1 MKSALE
7 AIQENVYHAHR
18 ANLTITQAA
27 DCAACCC
34 AWLYIVTIK
43 YEDVIS
49 FEALMQAGDECCK
62 GVMWKSSTQMF
73 KINQIRWAAQLHD
86 QLQNGNYR
94 SKGFTNFTIMERGK
108 VRHIQSV
115 HISERCV
122 QKSLCQN
129 ALKPIIE
136 PTLIYDN
143 SASLPGKGTGFA
155 LKRLKRHL
163 TEHYRKHGRSG
174 GILVM
179 DFKNYFG
186 SINHEIL
193 LQMLR
198 EKIKDDR
205 IFDLTRHFIDCFDGE
220 VGLGLGSEVSQ
231 IAAIFYPNKI
241 DHYIKERLHIKGY
254 ARYMDD
260 SYIIHEDIE
269 HLKYCKEVIEKM
281 AEEIGLQLNPKRTKI
296 IKLDGGHFE
305 YLKKR
310 IHLTENG
317 KVVMRLTRKN
327 ITKRRRLLRKQKQ
340 MLDEGRIDFQAI
352 RQSYQ
357 SWRGYASQCD
367 SYRTVRN
374 MDRLFDELFLQDFIS
389 GKERR

>member
-1 MKSALE
+1 M
-7 AIQENVYHAHR
+7 
-18 ANLTITQAA
+18 
-27 DCAACCC
+27 
-34 AWLYIVTIK
+34 TIK

-49 FEALMQAGDECCK
+49 FKALMEAGDKCCK

-73 KINQIRWAAQLHD
+73 KVNQIRWIAQMHD
-86 QLQNGNYR
+86 QLEKDTYK
-94 SKGFTNFTIMERGK
+94 SKGFTNFTINERGK
-108 VRHIQSV
+108 TRHIQSV

-122 QKSLCQN
+122 QKSLCRN

-143 SASLPGKGTGFA
+143 SASLSGKGTAFA

-179 DFKNYFG
+179 DFSDYFG

-198 EKIKDDR
+198 EKIEDDR
-205 IFDLTRHFIDCFDGE
+205 IFNLTRHFIDCFDGN

-231 IAAIFYPNKI
+231 ISAIFYPNKI
-241 DHYIKERLHIKGY
+241 DHYIKEHLHIKGY
-254 ARYMDD
+254 GRYMDD
-260 SYIIHEDIE
+260 SYLIHEDIE
-269 HLKYCKEVIEKM
+269 YLKYCRDVVEKM
-281 AEEIGLQLNPKRTKI
+281 AEEIGLKLNPKRTKI

-310 IHLTENG
+310 VHLTETG

-327 ITKRRRLLRKQKQ
+327 ITKRRRLMRKQKR
-340 MLDEGRIDFQAI
+340 MIDEEKIDFQTV

-367 SYRTVRN
+367 SFRTVQN
-374 MDRLFDELFLQDFIS
+374 MDRLFDELFLQDYIS
-389 GKERR
+389 GKESGNGCGSGNRTQRAARETQRADGRGKPDL

>member
-1 MKSALE
+1 
-7 AIQENVYHAHR
+7 
-18 ANLTITQAA
+18 
-27 DCAACCC
+27 
-34 AWLYIVTIK
+34 
-43 YEDVIS
+43 
-49 FEALMQAGDECCK
+49 MQAGNECCK

-73 KINQIRWAAQLHD
+73 KINQIRWAAQLHE
-86 QLQNGNYR
+86 QLQSGTYR
-94 SKGFTNFTIMERGK
+94 SKGFTNFMIIERGK

-129 ALKPIIE
+129 ALRPIIE
-136 PTLIYDN
+136 PALIYDN

-193 LQMLR
+193 LKMLR
-198 EKIKDDR
+198 EKIEDDQ
-205 IFDLTRHFIDCFDGE
+205 IFDLTRHFIDCFDGD

-231 IAAIFYPNKI
+231 ISAIFYPNKI
-241 DHYIKERLHIKGY
+241 DHYIKERLHIKRY

-269 HLKYCKEVIEKM
+269 YLKYCKEVIEKM
-281 AEEIGLQLNPKRTKI
+281 TEEIGLQLNPKRTKI

-310 IHLTENG
+310 IHLTETG

-327 ITKRRRLLRKQKQ
+327 ITKRRRLMRKQKQ

-367 SYRTVRN
+367 SFRTVQN
-374 MDRLFDELFLQDFIS
+374 MDRLFGELFLQDFIS
-389 GKERR
+389 GKEQR